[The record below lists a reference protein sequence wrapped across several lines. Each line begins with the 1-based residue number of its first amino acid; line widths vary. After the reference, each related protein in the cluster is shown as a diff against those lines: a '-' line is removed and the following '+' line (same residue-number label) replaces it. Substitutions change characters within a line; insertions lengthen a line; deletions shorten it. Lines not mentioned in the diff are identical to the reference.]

1 MTWVL
6 GHPVYTRVCVCIHT
20 QARTHTIQIDNV
32 CKSLM
37 CISYYT
43 SGTTDFLKLVDEL
56 FAGFFANAPKMLN
69 VVVPGRR
76 LKSGLKQTITQ
87 NA

>member
-1 MTWVL
+1 
-6 GHPVYTRVCVCIHT
+6 
-20 QARTHTIQIDNV
+20 
-32 CKSLM
+32 M

-43 SGTTDFLKLVDEL
+43 SGTTAEGTTDFLKLVDEL

-76 LKSGLKQTITQ
+76 LKSGLKQTIT
-87 NA
+87 